1 MFYTAIG
8 WAKDMQKTSI
18 SLYRQANPGIWV
30 GALLLVFTHSA
41 QADQFFLEGQYR
53 GAVFEHAMARWQLTN
68 LRTISQGEV
77 TYPREGT
84 LIRQYELQADAASTS
99 ASIGVPTKVRF
110 RLLMDVFSPAYDMGG
125 QKQGKYYV
133 QGRWELLGGDDV
145 RQSADGALSGG
156 IQGRVQAELPFDP
169 TSGNRDWKAIVQI
182 PMSRVRSHA
191 GRRGVRPMRGGGE
204 LAFTLGD
211 SGTLALDLK
220 LWPKF

>member
-1 MFYTAIG
+1 
-8 WAKDMQKTSI
+8 MQKTSI

-30 GALLLVFTHSA
+30 GALLLVFSHSA
-41 QADQFFLEGQYR
+41 QADQFFLSDRYR

-84 LIRQYELQADAASTS
+84 LIRQYELQADAASIL

-133 QGRWELLGGDDV
+133 QGRWELLGRDDV
-145 RQSADGALSGG
+145 RQSADGTLSGR
-156 IQGRVQAELPFDP
+156 IQGRVQAELAFDP
-169 TSGNRDWKAIVQI
+169 TVENRDWKGNVRIST
-182 PMSRVRSHA
+182 SRVLSKV
-191 GRRGVRPMRGGGE
+191 GKLGVRLMRAGGE
-204 LAFTLGD
+204 LAFTPGD
-211 SGTLALDLK
+211 GGTLALDLK
-220 LWPKF
+220 LWPRF